1 VWPSEKVKTKV
12 AYAIRIAGHFWI
24 GIVEDDGKQKALF
37 DIGDEGNEACSLIV
51 DYLLTRAPPK
61 GVLSMSSLIGVPKE
75 RRGEVIAE
83 ELSKPLPK
91 KPTKKTKRKVVK
103 WGPGVRGGGEE
114 EEEEGWTVV
123 GRKKQGR
130 QDEDDRKVQMRV
142 TVAQPLVNAMVVWT
156 KEPETLER
164 EMRHKHPAAAKL
176 VGGVRVKRNHTII
189 MTTPNESG
197 ATTQYGEG
205 TAVARI

>member
-1 VWPSEKVKTKV
+1 MLKK
-12 AYAIRIAGHFWI
+12 
-24 GIVEDDGKQKALF
+24 KALF
-37 DIGDEGNEACSLIV
+37 DIGDEGNEACGLIV
-51 DYLLTRAPPK
+51 NYLLTRAPPK

-83 ELSKPLPK
+83 ELSKPPPK
-91 KPTKKTKRKVVK
+91 KSKKKVVK
-103 WGPGVRGGGEE
+103 WGPEVRGGGEE

-130 QDEDDRKVQMRV
+130 QDKDDRKVQMRV

-156 KEPETLER
+156 KEPETIER

-176 VGGVRVKRNHTII
+176 VGGVREEKPHHHHDHPQR
-189 MTTPNESG
+189 SG
-197 ATTQYGEG
+197 AATQYGEG